1 MKWLI
6 VLMLISLTL
15 VPRAA
20 IIKDTV
26 STVEE
31 LQQIFSK
38 KVDSVIIYLTPG
50 IYELTPKNFIDSSCG
65 NCEKGTALIPVTY
78 GLMLKGRYIRI
89 IGLSNKRPEIITNS
103 GYGIFLNKCDYCE
116 IKNLAITGGTR
127 DTSGKATSAA
137 IVAKFSKG
145 SIDNNLIHD
154 NIGDSATLASTIAGI
169 MGICVRDNSNLRIIN
184 NHIIRNSWDGIAV
197 YKDSRGFIT
206 KNLID
211 GVDKATGTTPGG
223 GRGVGIGLTWNAEAT
238 VINNLVKRYWKGIG
252 VFVNAEGYIKNNI
265 VEDILTWGIA
275 VWDAEKGLPYASIK
289 SNVVYKT
296 GACGISIS
304 SRSPENPAGELSE
317 NIICET
323 AQNEKYDSPEYYC
336 TQAAIAKD
344 AVPKFFLVKENVLY
358 NNRELEQGE
367 EDPDLSDEE
376 FRERIKSASLNF
388 RFALWW
394 KYSDFLKKYLF

>member
-1 MKWLI
+1 MKCLI
-6 VLMLISLTL
+6 VLLSISLTL
-15 VPRAA
+15 PSRAA

-26 STVEE
+26 STAEE

-38 KVDSVIIYLTPG
+38 KVDSIIIYLRPG
-50 IYELTPKNFIDSSCG
+50 TYELTPKNFIDSSCG
-65 NCEKGTALIPVTY
+65 NCEKSAALIPVTY
-78 GLMLKGRYIRI
+78 GLMLKGKYIRI
-89 IGLSNKRPEIITNS
+89 IGLSNKRPEIITNA

-116 IKNLAITGGTR
+116 IRNLAITGGTR
-127 DTSGKATSAA
+127 DSSGKATSAA
-137 IVAKFSKG
+137 IVAKYSKG
-145 SIDNNLIHD
+145 SIDNNRIHD
-154 NIGDSATLASTIAGI
+154 NIGDSAILASTIAGI

-197 YKDSRGFIT
+197 YRDSRSFIT

-238 VINNLVKRYWKGIG
+238 IINNLVKRYWKGIG

-265 VEDILTWGIA
+265 VEDVLTWGIA
-275 VWDAEKGLPYASIK
+275 VWDAGMGSPYASIK
-289 SNVVYKT
+289 SNVIYNT

-304 SRSPENPAGELSE
+304 SKSVENPAGELSG

-336 TQAAIAKD
+336 TQTAIAMD
-344 AVPKFFLVKENVLY
+344 AVPKHFFIKENVLY
-358 NNRELEQGE
+358 NNRELEQNE
-367 EDPDLSDEE
+367 ADPDFSDEE
-376 FRERIKSASLNF
+376 FKENIKTASLNF
-388 RFALWW
+388 RYSLWW
-394 KYSDFLKKYLF
+394 RHSEFLKKYLF